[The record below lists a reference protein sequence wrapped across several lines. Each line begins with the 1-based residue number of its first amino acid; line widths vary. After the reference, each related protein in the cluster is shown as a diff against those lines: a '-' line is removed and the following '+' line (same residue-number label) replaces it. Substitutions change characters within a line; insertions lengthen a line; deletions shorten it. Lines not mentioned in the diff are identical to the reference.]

1 MARKKKEANEPGG
14 FNFFGVFSNM
24 AKAGWTPSEANA
36 FLDRLEALGDVNNIN
51 TPDQNVGDEE
61 DEEEAEEL
69 DEQELDG
76 EESNEDA
83 EDEDD
88 EDEGAADENNA
99 SKDTNEVKKPLDRM
113 KEIGLEVENERLKKE
128 LKLLKAKNRSKDVSG
143 SGKQK
148 PLEDRL
154 VDSINEI
161 F

>member
-51 TPDQNVGDEE
+51 TPDQKLGDDE
-61 DEEEAEEL
+61 DEEAEEL

-76 EESNEDA
+76 EESDDDA

-99 SKDTNEVKKPLDRM
+99 SKDSSQVTKPLDKM
-113 KEIGLEVENERLKKE
+113 KKIGLEVENERLKKE
-128 LKLLKAKNRSKDVSG
+128 LKMLKARNRAKDVSG
-143 SGKQK
+143 SGKEK